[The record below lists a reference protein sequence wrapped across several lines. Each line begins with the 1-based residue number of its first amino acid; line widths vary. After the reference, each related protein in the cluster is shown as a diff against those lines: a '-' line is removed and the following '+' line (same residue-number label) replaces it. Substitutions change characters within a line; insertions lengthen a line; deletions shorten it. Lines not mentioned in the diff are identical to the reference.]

1 MKGKGKLD
9 ASMLGEAIEWIHE
22 WNRLVKGYLEDEW
35 VGEQMDRWV
44 WRRIGRIIGYMG
56 KRMDGCK
63 KGQIRSVQSKQGNSM
78 DG

>member
-44 WRRIGRIIGYMG
+44 WRRIGRIIGHMG

-63 KGQIRSVQSKQGNSM
+63 NGQIRSVQSKQGNSM